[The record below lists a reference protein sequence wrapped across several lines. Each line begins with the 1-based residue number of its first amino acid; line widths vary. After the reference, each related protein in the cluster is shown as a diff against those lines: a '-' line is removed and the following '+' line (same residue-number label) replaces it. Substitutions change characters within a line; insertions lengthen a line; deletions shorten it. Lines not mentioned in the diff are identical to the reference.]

1 MEDIR
6 IDCLQYANWSGLVF
20 EQIRKARIDAIHV
33 TIAYH
38 EGFRE
43 AILNV
48 EKWYQYFQEYSE
60 LIFQGFSAEDIRLAK
75 QTERTAIFFWIS
87 KSLSDRRRY

>member
-20 EQIRKARIDAIHV
+20 EQMRKARIDAVHV

-38 EGFRE
+38 EGFRDT
-43 AILNV
+43 ILNL
-48 EKWYQYFQEYSE
+48 EKWYRYFQDYPEF
-60 LIFQGFSAEDIRLAK
+60 IF
-75 QTERTAIFFWIS
+75 
-87 KSLSDRRRY
+87 

>member
-20 EQIRKARIDAIHV
+20 EQMRKARIDAVHV

-38 EGFRE
+38 EGFRDTM
-43 AILNV
+43 LNL
-48 EKWYQYFQEYSE
+48 EKGYRHFQ
-60 LIFQGFSAEDIRLAK
+60 D
-75 QTERTAIFFWIS
+75 
-87 KSLSDRRRY
+87 